1 MNSRLYWELLDYGT
15 FVEDEG
21 GFYAGKIYNPD
32 DLKTYAIIV
41 SPKASGQGTSKQW
54 ATSHQPI
61 GTTGSLY
68 DGWKNTSLN
77 NNYTYPAFQWA
88 RSLVINGFSD
98 WYIPA
103 RYELEFCYRNLK
115 PTTNPNYVYA
125 SRAAS
130 FSVPAGTHNGV
141 DNQGNGHND
150 YSVPNGS
157 AYTSTNPSQTSI
169 TVFQSGGPECFDTDW
184 HWSSTWFSGSNAWR
198 QFFIDGYQASSGQTN
213 SYYVRCVR
221 RVPI

>member
-1 MNSRLYWELLDYGT
+1 MKSRLYWELLDYGT

-21 GFYAGKIYNPD
+21 GYYGGMIRYD
-32 DLKTYAIIV
+32 DGRLFVLIV
-41 SPKASGQGTSKQW
+41 SPKASGQSTKQW
-54 ATSHQPI
+54 ATSYQPI

-77 NNYTYPAFQWA
+77 NNSTYPAFQWA

-103 RYELEFCYRNLK
+103 RDELEICYRNLK
-115 PTTNPNYVYA
+115 PTTNPNNVYA
-125 SRAAS
+125 SRATLWGG
-130 FSVPAGTHNGV
+130 VPAGTYNGV

-169 TVFQSGGPECFDTDW
+169 TVFQSGGYECFDSTW
-184 HWSSTWFSGSNAWR
+184 YWSSTWFSSSVAWL
-198 QFFIDGYQASSGQTN
+198 QYFYYGNQYDLDQTT
-213 SYYVRCVR
+213 SYHVRCVR
-221 RVPI
+221 RVAI

>member
-1 MNSRLYWELLDYGT
+1 MKSRLYWELLDYGT

-21 GFYAGKIYNPD
+21 GFYAGMIKHPDGKIY
-32 DLKTYAIIV
+32 AILL
-41 SPKASGQGTSKQW
+41 SPKSEGESKQQW
-54 ATSHQPI
+54 ATSYQPI

-68 DGWKNTSLN
+68 DGWKNTDQN
-77 NNYTYPAFQWA
+77 ANDTYPAFQWA
-88 RSLVINGFSD
+88 RSLTINGFSD

-103 RYELEFCYRNLK
+103 RDELEFCYRNLK

-130 FSVPAGTHNGV
+130 FSVPAGTYNGV

-157 AYTSTNPSQTSI
+157 AYTTTNPSRTSI
-169 TVFQSGGPECFDTDW
+169 TAFQSGGPECFDTDW
-184 HWSSTWFSGSNAWR
+184 HWSSTWFSGSNAWFR
-198 QFFIDGYQASSGQTN
+198 YFIDGYHGGTDQTD

-221 RVPI
+221 RVAI